1 MANAPQNPLQAAI
14 LRLLRPL
21 VRILLR
27 NGVPFAAL
35 AELAKQVYVD
45 VAFKE
50 FGIPN
55 RKQTVSR
62 VAVLTGL
69 TRKEVQR
76 LQHSAEQGDQAASA
90 AYNRAARVIAG
101 WVRDPEFA
109 DLLGE
114 PAMLPLEGAGKSF
127 AELVKRYS
135 GDVPARAVLDE
146 LQRVGA
152 VACDD
157 DDQVQLLTR
166 SYVPAADAG
175 AKLHIL
181 GTDVAELIATI
192 DHNLQSTGPDLRFQR
207 KVSYDNL
214 PAEVIPKLKQLS
226 GERGQALIEDLD
238 AWMAAHDRD
247 ATPSVSGT
255 GRKHVSVGI
264 YYFEEDVFEDQ
275 QDD

>member
-1 MANAPQNPLQAAI
+1 M
-14 LRLLRPL
+14 
-21 VRILLR
+21 RILLR

-35 AELAKQVYVD
+35 ADMAKQAYVD

-76 LQHSAEQGDQAASA
+76 LQQSAHGGDRGAQA

-101 WVRDPEFA
+101 WVRDPDFA
-109 DLLGE
+109 DESGE
-114 PAMLPLEGAGKSF
+114 PAVLPLEGDGKSF
-127 AELVKRYS
+127 SALVKRHS
-135 GDVPARAVLDE
+135 GDVPVRAILDE

-166 SYVPAADAG
+166 SYVPAGDAS

-192 DHNLQSTGPDLRFQR
+192 DHNLQAAGTDLRFQR

-226 GERGQALIEDLD
+226 SERGQALIEDLD

-247 ATPSVSGT
+247 ATPSAKGT

-264 YYFEEDVFEDQ
+264 YYFEEDVSEG
-275 QDD
+275 DDND

>member
-1 MANAPQNPLQAAI
+1 M
-14 LRLLRPL
+14 
-21 VRILLR
+21 RILLR

-35 AELAKQVYVD
+35 ADMAKQAYVD

-76 LQHSAEQGDQAASA
+76 LQHSAEQGDHAARA

-109 DLLGE
+109 DALGE
-114 PAMLPLEGAGKSF
+114 PAVLPLEGDGASF
-127 AELVKRYS
+127 AELVRRYS
-135 GDVPARAVLDE
+135 GDVPARAILDE
-146 LQRVGA
+146 LLRVGA
-152 VACDD
+152 VACEA
-157 DDQVQLLTR
+157 DDQEVQLLTR
-166 SYVPAADAG
+166 SYVPAGDAS

-192 DHNLQSTGPDLRFQR
+192 DHNLQSSGPDLRFQR

-214 PAEVIPKLKQLS
+214 PVEVIPKLKQLS
-226 GERGQALIEDLD
+226 SERGQALIEDLD

-264 YYFEEDVFEDQ
+264 YYFEEDVSEEDRN
-275 QDD
+275 D